1 MVINMGDTVAVTH
14 NFADEA
20 NLLHV
25 KRSLLSESKETTQV
39 LFQPFI
45 SSTIVTDALQS
56 ERRAINIRFSSSSH
70 A

>member
-1 MVINMGDTVAVTH
+1 MVINMDDTVAVTH

-39 LFQPFI
+39 LLQSFV
-45 SSTIVTDALQS
+45 SSTITTSSKNALLTS
-56 ERRAINIRFSSSSH
+56 ASFLLRVYS
-70 A
+70 